1 MKIDMNLKPGDITL
15 LKVLSCVLIIFFLGY
30 FIILPGIGKHQD
42 LVADKENAEQT
53 KQEMQDTID
62 NKPLY
67 EKMVAKQKS
76 ELEEASKGYYRP
88 MANREVD
95 ELVTGLVLEHSL
107 FPVYLNI
114 SDPVSGVPAA
124 YLSASQTDSSAST
137 DSTESAEDSGA
148 SDSEDSSAS
157 TDSSES
163 AEDALNGDDSS
174 ADGTDHS
181 SLIYQHYV
189 STINVDVTLQGTEDN
204 IRALFDDIANN
215 YPGIQ
220 VRSFSM
226 QENTYVDSSM
236 QTVGMMNCS
245 CVLAIYTCE
254 DLTNGNTEGETTN

>member
-42 LVADKENAEQT
+42 LVAEKENAEQT

-114 SDPVSGVPAA
+114 TDPVSGVPAA
-124 YLSASQTDSSAST
+124 YLSASQTSTDSSAS
-137 DSTESAEDSGA
+137 D
-148 SDSEDSSAS
+148 
-157 TDSSES
+157 DSSES

-204 IRALFDDIANN
+204 IRALLDDIANN

>member
-114 SDPVSGVPAA
+114 TDPVSGVPAA
-124 YLSASQTDSSAST
+124 YLSASQTSMDSS
-137 DSTESAEDSGA
+137 E
-148 SDSEDSSAS
+148 S

-174 ADGTDHS
+174 ADDSSADGTDHS
-181 SLIYQHYV
+181 SLLYQHYV

-204 IRALFDDIANN
+204 IRALLDDIANN

>member
-53 KQEMQDTID
+53 KQEMQDAID

-67 EKMVAKQKS
+67 EKMFAKQKS

-114 SDPVSGVPAA
+114 TDPVSGVPAA
-124 YLSASQTDSSAST
+124 YLSASQTST
-137 DSTESAEDSGA
+137 
-148 SDSEDSSAS
+148 DSSAS

-174 ADGTDHS
+174 ADDSSADGTDHS
-181 SLIYQHYV
+181 SLLYQHYV

>member
-15 LKVLSCVLIIFFLGY
+15 LKVLSCALIIFFLGY

-95 ELVTGLVLEHSL
+95 ELVTGLVLQHSL

-124 YLSASQTDSSAST
+124 YLSASQTSADSSAST

-157 TDSSES
+157 TNNSE
-163 AEDALNGDDSS
+163 L
-174 ADGTDHS
+174 
-181 SLIYQHYV
+181 LYQHYV

-204 IRALFDDIANN
+204 IRALLDDIANN

-245 CVLAIYTCE
+245 CVFAIYTCE

>member
-42 LVADKENAEQT
+42 LVVEKENAEQT

-62 NKPLY
+62 NKPLC

-114 SDPVSGVPAA
+114 TDPVSGVPAA
-124 YLSASQTDSSAST
+124 YLSASQTSTDSSAS
-137 DSTESAEDSGA
+137 D
-148 SDSEDSSAS
+148 
-157 TDSSES
+157 DSSES

-174 ADGTDHS
+174 ASDSEDS
-181 SLIYQHYV
+181 SASTNNSELLYQHYV

-204 IRALFDDIANN
+204 IRALLDDIANN

>member
-42 LVADKENAEQT
+42 LMADKENAEQT

-95 ELVTGLVLEHSL
+95 ELVTGLVLQHSL

-124 YLSASQTDSSAST
+124 YLSTSQTDSSAST

-157 TDSSES
+157 TNNSE
-163 AEDALNGDDSS
+163 L
-174 ADGTDHS
+174 
-181 SLIYQHYV
+181 LYQHYV

-204 IRALFDDIANN
+204 IRALLDDIANN

-236 QTVGMMNCS
+236 QTAGMMNCS

>member
-42 LVADKENAEQT
+42 LMADKENAEQT

-114 SDPVSGVPAA
+114 TDPVSGVPAA
-124 YLSASQTDSSAST
+124 YLSASQTSTDSSAS
-137 DSTESAEDSGA
+137 D
-148 SDSEDSSAS
+148 
-157 TDSSES
+157 DSSES

-174 ADGTDHS
+174 ADGTDYS

-204 IRALFDDIANN
+204 IRALLDDIANN

>member
-42 LVADKENAEQT
+42 LMADKENAEQT

-95 ELVTGLVLEHSL
+95 ELVTGLVLQHSL

-124 YLSASQTDSSAST
+124 YLSTSQTDSSAST

-157 TDSSES
+157 TNNSE
-163 AEDALNGDDSS
+163 L
-174 ADGTDHS
+174 
-181 SLIYQHYV
+181 LYQHYV

-204 IRALFDDIANN
+204 IRALLDDIANN

>member
-53 KQEMQDTID
+53 KQEMQDAID

-114 SDPVSGVPAA
+114 TDPVFGVPAA
-124 YLSASQTDSSAST
+124 YLSASQTST
-137 DSTESAEDSGA
+137 
-148 SDSEDSSAS
+148 DSSAS

-163 AEDALNGDDSS
+163 AEDALNGDDLSADDSS

-181 SLIYQHYV
+181 SLLYQHYV

-204 IRALFDDIANN
+204 IRALLDDIANN

>member
-53 KQEMQDTID
+53 KQEMQDAID

-114 SDPVSGVPAA
+114 TDPVSGVPAA
-124 YLSASQTDSSAST
+124 YLSASQTST
-137 DSTESAEDSGA
+137 
-148 SDSEDSSAS
+148 DSSAS

-174 ADGTDHS
+174 ADDSSADGTDHS
-181 SLIYQHYV
+181 SLLYQHYV

>member
-53 KQEMQDTID
+53 KQEMQDAID

-114 SDPVSGVPAA
+114 TDPVSGVPAA
-124 YLSASQTDSSAST
+124 YLSASQTSTDSSAS
-137 DSTESAEDSGA
+137 D
-148 SDSEDSSAS
+148 
-157 TDSSES
+157 DSSES

-174 ADGTDHS
+174 ADGTDNS

-204 IRALFDDIANN
+204 IRALLDDIANN

>member
-53 KQEMQDTID
+53 KQEMKDTID
-62 NKPLY
+62 NKALY

-114 SDPVSGVPAA
+114 TDPVSGVPAA
-124 YLSASQTDSSAST
+124 YLSASQTST
-137 DSTESAEDSGA
+137 
-148 SDSEDSSAS
+148 DSSAS

-174 ADGTDHS
+174 ADDSSADGTDHS
-181 SLIYQHYV
+181 SLLYQHYV

-204 IRALFDDIANN
+204 IRALLDDIANN

-245 CVLAIYTCE
+245 CILAIYTCE

>member
-1 MKIDMNLKPGDITL
+1 MKIDMNLKQGDITL

-114 SDPVSGVPAA
+114 TDPVSGVPAA
-124 YLSASQTDSSAST
+124 YLSASQTST
-137 DSTESAEDSGA
+137 
-148 SDSEDSSAS
+148 DSSAS

-174 ADGTDHS
+174 VDDSSADGTDNL

-204 IRALFDDIANN
+204 IRALLDDIANN

>member
-53 KQEMQDTID
+53 KQEMQDAID

-114 SDPVSGVPAA
+114 TDPVSGVPAA
-124 YLSASQTDSSAST
+124 YLSASQTST
-137 DSTESAEDSGA
+137 
-148 SDSEDSSAS
+148 DSSAS

-174 ADGTDHS
+174 ADDSSADGTDHS
-181 SLIYQHYV
+181 SLLYQHYV

-204 IRALFDDIANN
+204 IRALLDDIANN